1 MDSDI
6 LAFFAQKIWPNE
18 GSVKK
23 KKKSSTNEK
32 YYFINTAT
40 FYEKQELTDLI

>member
-23 KKKSSTNEK
+23 KALQMKST
-32 YYFINTAT
+32 I
-40 FYEKQELTDLI
+40 